1 MKHLFNIVVNGTGET
16 HGKNYKSLN
25 SAQVACTKLYR
36 EMQAEEDPARF
47 TLGINEMK
55 LEYVKTHEI
64 YSLSK
69 RDRYR
74 LKVLENKIHR
84 DAVKEQKEIGKWERA
99 NTRFEARQAKLAVK
113 AVKAAEAEYKS
124 AVRENKQVAKWAK
137 SNEIYHDRAT
147 KRTIKEIAEITKWR
161 KYDIEYHKNLETV
174 K

>member
-1 MKHLFNIVVNGTGET
+1 MKHLFNIVLNEIGET

-25 SAQVACTKLYR
+25 SAQVACAKMYR
-36 EMQAEEDPARF
+36 QMRIDEDPARF
-47 TLGINEMK
+47 DLSINEMK
-55 LEYVKTHEI
+55 LEYVGSHEVCT
-64 YSLSK
+64 LSK

-74 LKVLENKIHR
+74 LKVADNKTHR

-124 AVRENKQVAKWAK
+124 AVRENTQVAKWAK

-147 KRTIKEIAEITKWR
+147 KRTVKEIAEITKWR